1 MVRDVS
7 KGKVAAKIFAILIT
21 IGAITPILAPAIG
34 GYIDQVF
41 GWKAVF
47 YLLFILA
54 ILVVVLSLFTLQE
67 TLKKR
72 KKGYYRF

>member
-1 MVRDVS
+1 MYQKES
-7 KGKVAAKIFAILIT
+7 CAKYFAILIT
-21 IGAITPILAPAIG
+21 IGTITPILAPAIG

-47 YLLFILA
+47 YLYFILA
-54 ILVVVLSLFTLQE
+54 ILVVVLSFIHTSRN
-67 TLKKR
+67 TKK

>member
-7 KGKVAAKIFAILIT
+7 KGKFAAKIFAILIT

-47 YLLFILA
+47 YLLLY
-54 ILVVVLSLFTLQE
+54 LQ
-67 TLKKR
+67 
-72 KKGYYRF
+72 F